1 MFLLNRVPKPES
13 LEIMTLVVALM
24 LGINGILLSVLNISE
39 GTIQFLNDSHFM
51 INNSTVPK
59 FTPEEMKRAEEI
71 SSSMVEA
78 LRRSGVNLPALND
91 SKVISMNE
99 SEINNAQDLIQK
111 SKQLSNLNETN

>member
-1 MFLLNRVPKPES
+1 VYKLDS
-13 LEIMTLVVALM
+13 LKIKTLILALVM
-24 LGINGILLSVLNISE
+24 GINGILLSVLNTSE

-51 INNSTVPK
+51 TNNRTVPK

-78 LRRSGVNLPALND
+78 LRRSGLDLPPLND
-91 SKVISMNE
+91 SKVKSLNE
-99 SEINNAQDLIQK
+99 SEINNAQGLIQK